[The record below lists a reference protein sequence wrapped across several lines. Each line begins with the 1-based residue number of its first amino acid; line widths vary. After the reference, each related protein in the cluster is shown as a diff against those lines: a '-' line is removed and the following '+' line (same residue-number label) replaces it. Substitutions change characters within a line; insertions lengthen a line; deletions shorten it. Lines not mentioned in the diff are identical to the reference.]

1 MEYLLFF
8 AVLREPKCLD
18 ENQTCSICNL
28 KHLTLLNGS
37 STSQIIIKC
46 SRGLEAPCW
55 QGTDKV
61 AGSHKDTVGAC
72 LWQGQPIMQHSANQG
87 CCSETNVGHLSYAQP
102 NMICWKHEL
111 PSRFAKGPNY
121 RTNAI
126 IIVHWE
132 TVNGCL
138 LNLQQRNNR
147 FTGKVSTF
155 DYNIQ

>member
-1 MEYLLFF
+1 M
-8 AVLREPKCLD
+8 
-18 ENQTCSICNL
+18 
-28 KHLTLLNGS
+28 
-37 STSQIIIKC
+37 
-46 SRGLEAPCW
+46 
-55 QGTDKV
+55 V

-72 LWQGQPIMQHSANQG
+72 LWKGQPIMQRSANHG

-111 PSRFAKGPNY
+111 PSRFAKNSGTKVQIIG
-121 RTNAI
+121 RNAI
-126 IIVHWE
+126 IIVHLE

-155 DYNIQ
+155 DYNM